1 MAGRGGRSGATCGT
15 IGGGDN
21 GWALRLALGLA
32 VFLILT
38 ALLSTYLGRGG
49 GGGGGGGGGPEP
61 FFAGRRP
68 PTSAALRRRK
78 VAARGYRTA

>member
-49 GGGGGGGGGPEP
+49 GGGGGVVAEP

-68 PTSAALRRRK
+68 PTSAALQRRK
-78 VAARGYRTA
+78 LAAAAGYRTA

>member
-38 ALLSTYLGRGG
+38 ALLSTYLGRGTIG
-49 GGGGGGGGGPEP
+49 VVAEP
-61 FFAGRRP
+61 FFAGPRP

>member
-49 GGGGGGGGGPEP
+49 GGGGGVVAEP